1 MVRKNS
7 LFWGIILVFFGCLL
21 LLNSL
26 GLIAANVWGLLG
38 PLFLILLGAWVILNV
53 YYRPRG
59 GELPV
64 ENVTLPLEG
73 AQQANVRIHHGA
85 GRLTIHGTPTPD
97 TLAQGSFGGGLRYR
111 KNLAGSMLYL
121 EMRPRWNDQVVFGFP
136 WAWPT
141 RGSYDWTLALNR
153 EIPLS
158 LRLETGAGESRV
170 DLTDMHVTNLD
181 VETGASSTDLVLPA
195 NAGMTHVRVE
205 AGAASVNIHVPGG
218 VAAQIRVQGGVS
230 STSVDM
236 ARFPRQ
242 GHVFISP
249 DYATALNKVDIN
261 VEVGVGSV
269 NVN

>member
-7 LFWGIILVFFGCLL
+7 LFWGLIFVFFGCLL

-26 GLIAANVWGLLG
+26 GLIAVNVWGLVG
-38 PLFLILLGAWVILNV
+38 PLFLILLGAWVIMNV

-59 GELPV
+59 SDMPA

-85 GRLTIHGTPTPD
+85 GRLTIHGTPAPD
-97 TLAQGSFGGGLRYR
+97 TLAQGSFGGGLSYR
-111 KNLAGSMLYL
+111 KNLTGNTLFL
-121 EMRPRWNDQVVFGFP
+121 EMRPRWSNQVVWGFP
-136 WAWPT
+136 WAWPV
-141 RGSYDWTLALNR
+141 RGSYDWNLALNR

-158 LRLETGAGESRV
+158 LRLETGAGESRI
-170 DLTDMHVTNLD
+170 DLTDMCVTNLD

-195 NAGMTHVRVE
+195 NAGMTYVRVE
-205 AGAASVNIHVPGG
+205 AGAASVNIHVLGG
-218 VAAQIRVQGGVS
+218 VAAQIRVRGGVS

-236 ARFPRQ
+236 TRFPRQ
-242 GHVFISP
+242 GHVFVSP
-249 DYATALNKVDIN
+249 DYATATNKVDIN